1 MGPQRFPFRAS
12 PREPPMSPSPMRA
25 VCTARYLPALEDG
38 PAQIELA
45 EEVDRGAQDTPQDA
59 STSKA
64 IQQDDHDEQGGPV
77 VLPAGHPDHGR
88 AGEDAQEDA
97 EAVQGGQGNE
107 VEDGKD
113 DIVEDSIEK

>member
-1 MGPQRFPFRAS
+1 MRGPQRFPFRAS
-12 PREPPMSPSPMRA
+12 PREPPRSPRPMRA

-88 AGEDAQEDA
+88 AGKGA
-97 EAVQGGQGNE
+97 QGGGGGGPGGGGE
-107 VEDGKD
+107 GG
-113 DIVEDSIEK
+113 